1 MTKTRDFHLLTTQLL
16 ETSCLFSFKS
26 VLLRTSGKCQSIK
39 RTACMLNFIYIVQCK
54 WYLRLK
60 ISVQGPFKI
69 YSSHWS
75 MYVWVSSA
83 FKTRLLLL
91 LFFRSIYFDTV
102 VKKPGARGAVF
113 YIVLYVKA
121 ILNKILF
128 KPTEQ
133 PKKDNT
139 MVLKLRLRSTCRP
152 YWWNCCQASCPP
164 EASLTRSTWA
174 CPWNIYWL
182 WPARPSTFSSTA
194 PWAPSTAPLF
204 EPCAAV
210 GKSRIPTQDTPVI
223 QGL

>member
-1 MTKTRDFHLLTTQLL
+1 MFRGPLRYILVIDQCMFGCLLR
-16 ETSCLFSFKS
+16 SKRVRYYYFSFVAYILTQSLKS
-26 VLLRTSGKCQSIK
+26 QV
-39 RTACMLNFIYIVQCK
+39 
-54 WYLRLK
+54 
-60 ISVQGPFKI
+60 
-69 YSSHWS
+69 
-75 MYVWVSSA
+75 
-83 FKTRLLLL
+83 
-91 LFFRSIYFDTV
+91 
-102 VKKPGARGAVF
+102 ARGAVF

-174 CPWNIYWL
+174 CPSNIYWL

-194 PWAPSTAPLF
+194 PWAPSTAPLC
-204 EPCAAV
+204 EPCAVV